1 MVPDSSADRLVEPG
15 WAPGA
20 QVRRCRR
27 LRRARRGLL
36 SPAVAGLP
44 VSRTPAAIPNNPV
57 SMIPYVLRRAGCLTV
72 LACLL
77 IVPLSSACAIEA
89 PDGLKLNSQEYLE
102 MPGLNVMLA
111 SDYYPEGHQGGVSII
126 LNGDRIATNGDV
138 RLNRTPGQWQPTPVV
153 GQRRVDPATGEIS
166 VRMSYPDESKD
177 RKGFNPIVYPD
188 LKFAYTVRVVP
199 AGKSFRII
207 VDLDKPLPE
216 AWQKRVGFNLE
227 LFPGDLFGKSYLMDR
242 HDGIFPRQAD
252 GPGRMTAD
260 GSYAIEALATGRH
273 LMVAP
278 ESKTHCLGIESLAG
292 GPLELIDGRGQYN
305 NGWFVVRALLA
316 PGASKHALEWLVS
329 PRAIP
334 GFLEAPVVQ
343 VSQVGYHPLQRKY
356 AVIQLDSHDSRRLPV
371 TVSRLRADGSLETV
385 LSAVPPE
392 WGRFLRYTILRL
404 DFSSVT
410 KPGMYVVSYG
420 KVRSNAFKIADDVY
434 ERHVWQP
441 TLEYF
446 LPIQMC
452 HMRVNDRYR
461 VWHGDCHE
469 DDARM
474 AEVNRDHFDG
484 YSQGPSTL
492 CKYKPGEHVPG
503 LNQGGWHDAGDY
515 DLRIESQTET
525 IYGLALAWEA
535 FHPTYDDTTIDEVHH
550 VAELHR
556 PDGKPDILQQI
567 EHGLLSVVGGYKSMG
582 CFYRGI
588 QEATMRQ
595 YTLLGDPVNVT
606 DGRVYDPKTAP
617 KGTFHVYGQPAPVFG
632 EKGAPDD
639 RWVFTENNP
648 RHVFGAATALAAA
661 ARVLKGYDDAMASD
675 CLRIAEEQ
683 WNRVPDSEPA
693 PAAGAGEHSWGMP
706 LSLVKVHLATELLLT
721 THDRR
726 YADYILSK
734 RAEIVAHP
742 DYCGWFLGRALPLI
756 GDAGFRS
763 DLETALR
770 GYRKQVD
777 AEAAETP
784 YGVPYRPQIWG
795 AGWQIQNFGAHQV
808 FLHKSFPDIFPR
820 RYVLNALEFILGCHP
835 GSNTASFVGG
845 VGANSMTVAY
855 GFNRAD
861 WTYIPGGISSG
872 TALIRPDFPELKV
885 WPYFWQQGEYVLGGG
900 TTDCLLLV
908 LGADQLMNQPKGT

>member
-1 MVPDSSADRLVEPG
+1 MVSPYSSLMTPF
-15 WAPGA
+15 
-20 QVRRCRR
+20 VRSR
-27 LRRARRGLL
+27 LRCLLAVAALL
-36 SPAVAGLP
+36 SAAAAPALRAAPSVGL
-44 VSRTPAAIPNNPV
+44 
-57 SMIPYVLRRAGCLTV
+57 VLN
-72 LACLL
+72 
-77 IVPLSSACAIEA
+77 
-89 PDGLKLNSQEYLE
+89 KQEYLE

-138 RLNRTPGQWQPTPVV
+138 RLNRTPGQWQPTPVA
-153 GQRRVDPATGEIS
+153 GKRQVDRATGEIS

-188 LKFAYTVRVVP
+188 LKFAYTVRVKP
-199 AGKSFRII
+199 EGKSFRII
-207 VDLDKPLPE
+207 VDLDKPLPQD
-216 AWQKRVGFNLE
+216 WQGRVGFNLE

-242 HDGIFPRQAD
+242 QDGIFPRQAD
-252 GPGRMTAD
+252 GPGVIAAD
-260 GSYAIEALATGRH
+260 GAYHIDALATGRH
-273 LMVAP
+273 LTVAP
-278 ESKTHCLGIESLAG
+278 ESRTHCLVIESLVG
-292 GPLELIDGRGQYN
+292 GPLQLIDGRGQYN
-305 NGWFVVRALLA
+305 NGWFVVRALLK
-316 PGASKHALEWLVS
+316 PGASTHALEWLVS

-334 GFLEAPVVQ
+334 GFIEAPVVQ
-343 VSQVGYHPLQRKY
+343 VSQVGYHPLQKKY
-356 AVIQLDSHDSRRLPV
+356 AVIQLDAHDPRRLPV
-371 TVSRLRADGSLETV
+371 TVSRLRADGTLETV
-385 LSAVPPE
+385 VSAVPPE
-392 WGRFLRYTILRL
+392 WGKFLRYDYLRL

-410 KPGMYVVSYG
+410 RPGMYVVSYG
-420 KVRSNAFKIADDVY
+420 DVRSDAFKIAADVY

-441 TLEYF
+441 TLEDF

-474 AEVNRDHFDG
+474 AAVNQDHFDG

-492 CKYKPGEHVPG
+492 CRFKPGQHVPG

-525 IYGLALAWEA
+525 IYGLALAREA
-535 FHPTYDDTTIDEVHH
+535 FHVNYDDTTIDEVHH

-595 YTLLGDPVNVT
+595 YTLLSDPVNAT
-606 DGRVYDPKTAP
+606 DGKVYDAKTAP
-617 KGTFHVYGQPAPVFG
+617 KGAFDVYGQPGPVFG
-632 EKGAPDD
+632 ERGTPDD
-639 RWVFTENNP
+639 RWVFTETNP
-648 RHVFGAATALAAA
+648 RRELGAATALAAA
-661 ARVLKGYDDAMASD
+661 ARVLKGYDDPMAAD

-683 WNRVPDSEPA
+683 WARVPDAEPA
-693 PAAGAGEHSWGMP
+693 PPAAVAGKPWYTP
-706 LSLVKVHLATELLLT
+706 LSLYKVHLATELLLT

-734 RAEIVAHP
+734 RAQIMARP
-742 DYCGWFLGRALPLI
+742 DFCGWFLGRALPLI
-756 GDAGFRS
+756 ADAGFRS
-763 DLETALR
+763 DLESALW

-777 AEAAETP
+777 KMAEETP
-784 YGVPYRPQIWG
+784 YGVPYEPQIWG
-795 AGWQIQNFGAHQV
+795 AGWQIQNFGAHQY
-808 FLHKSFPDIFPR
+808 FLHEAFPKIFPKD
-820 RYVLNALEFILGCHP
+820 YVMNALEFILGCHP

-845 VGANSMTVAY
+845 VGARSMTVAY

-900 TTDCLLLV
+900 TTDYLLLV
-908 LGADQLMNQPKGT
+908 LGADQIMNEPKGS